1 MSPMSP
7 MSPMC
12 AGARCGPSDELE
24 DFATEDTLPSR
35 ICLHWLTIGLY
46 LPILSIMRRKPGVI
60 LPLEASIL
68 GTAVELARGGVEEF
82 HGFELAKRLRDD
94 EGRRNLTAHGTL
106 YKALTRME
114 KAGLLSSTWEDP
126 ELGTAEGRPRRR
138 LYSITTAGRVAYVEV
153 ERDAATRGQV
163 DPGWS
168 PS

>member
-1 MSPMSP
+1 M
-7 MSPMC
+7 
-12 AGARCGPSDELE
+12 ARTPILE
-24 DFATEDTLPSR
+24 VSATGQDDYTL
-35 ICLHWLTIGLY
+35 LTKGRY
-46 LPILSIMRRKPGVI
+46 LPILLFMRRKAGVI

-68 GTAVELARGGVEEF
+68 GAAVELSRGGVDEF

-114 KAGLLSSTWEDP
+114 KAGLQSSVWEDADQAT
-126 ELGTAEGRPRRR
+126 GEGRPRRR
-138 LYSITTAGRVAYVEV
+138 LYSITMSGRSALIQV
-153 ERDAATRGQV
+153 EREAEALDRF

>member
-1 MSPMSP
+1 
-7 MSPMC
+7 
-12 AGARCGPSDELE
+12 
-24 DFATEDTLPSR
+24 
-35 ICLHWLTIGLY
+35 
-46 LPILSIMRRKPGVI
+46 MRRKPGVI